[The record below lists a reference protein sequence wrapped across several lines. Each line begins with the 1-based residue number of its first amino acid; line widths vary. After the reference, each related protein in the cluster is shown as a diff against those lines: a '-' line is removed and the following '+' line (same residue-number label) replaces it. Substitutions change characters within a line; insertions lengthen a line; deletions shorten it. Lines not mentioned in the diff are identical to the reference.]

1 MNCPSAEPH
10 TTRYATDDH
19 AIAVLER
26 IKTID
31 IDPTPK
37 STYANSDVARQ
48 LPSPSL
54 QRKTESV
61 NETPFDL
68 GALKKDG
75 LLRDVRE
82 GKEGKDP
89 ETVFYLAYG
98 SNLCAETFQGKRGI
112 RPLSQ
117 VNVVVPQLV
126 MTFDLPGLPYLE
138 PCFANTNYR
147 VQKPSSTADEKAPLL
162 SDAPLATRYRKTEW
176 KKGLVGV
183 VYEVTT
189 KDYAHII
196 ATEGGGASY
205 QDILVDCYELPAGED
220 AVPLYPTSSP
230 FKAHTLYSPTSPP
243 AQPRRKNASN
253 VSRPDPNY
261 AQASQRYL
269 NLLTTGA
276 DEHAL
281 PKEYKDYLHRIRPY
295 ILTTGKQMA
304 GRIIFMI
311 VWLPLVGPLF
321 GLNRIFADRNGN
333 SPPWLRVSLQIVF
346 GIAWTSYDT
355 VLKPIFGDGE
365 RTIGDDEDQL
375 GWKPDV

>member
-1 MNCPSAEPH
+1 MSPPSAEPH
-10 TTRYATDDH
+10 TTQCATDNH

-26 IKTID
+26 IKTIH
-31 IDPTPK
+31 IDATPK
-37 STYANSDVARQ
+37 ITYTNSDVARQ

-54 QRKTESV
+54 QRKTESL
-61 NETPFDL
+61 NQTPFDL
-68 GALKKDG
+68 GALEKDG
-75 LLRDVRE
+75 LLREIGE
-82 GKEGKDP
+82 GKEGKEP

-117 VNVVVPQLV
+117 ANVVVPQLV

-162 SDAPLATRYRKTEW
+162 SDASLATGYRKTEW

-189 KDYAHII
+189 TDYAHII

-243 AQPRRKNASN
+243 AQPRRKNAGK

-261 AQASQRYL
+261 AQASQRYM

-295 ILTTGKQMA
+295 ILTTKKQMA
-304 GRIIFMI
+304 GRIIFTM
-311 VWLPLVGPLF
+311 VWLPLVGALF

-333 SPPWLRVSLQIVF
+333 GPPWLRVLLQIVF

-365 RTIGDDEDQL
+365 RTIGDDEDKL